1 MHDFH
6 VTYRITRVTRKMM
19 PRNFYDRCHKYFFLE
34 RGGEQD
40 RSHPVVDGL
49 TGRWVSVRVGQ
60 LCRRRLSMVCDMPD
74 GLASTTCFALQ
85 NLPRG

>member
-34 RGGEQD
+34 RGASRIGLTQWM
-40 RSHPVVDGL
+40 DGL

-60 LCRRRLSMVCDMPD
+60 LCDLPD